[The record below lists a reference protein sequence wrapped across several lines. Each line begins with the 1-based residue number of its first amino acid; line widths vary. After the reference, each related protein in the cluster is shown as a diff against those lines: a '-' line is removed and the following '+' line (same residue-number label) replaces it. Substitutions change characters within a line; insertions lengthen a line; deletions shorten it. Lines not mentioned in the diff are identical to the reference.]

1 MEQNNN
7 TEIIRSVTRSLGLLI
22 PLVTIC
28 IGLFFI
34 PEARDILTGGLIGTI
49 GTAGVFYY
57 EDKN

>member
-7 TEIIRSVTRSLGLLI
+7 IEIIRSITRSLGLLV

-28 IGLFFI
+28 AGLFFI
-34 PEARDILTGGLIGTI
+34 PEARDILTGGLIGSI

-57 EDKN
+57 DSKN